1 MNSAIPYSLGRLA
14 REIKPKVDLL
24 ADPLAKSRFPEE
36 YSQAHDELIIILQ
49 NPKHWKALHTLKNG
63 ARYNRAVNQL
73 GPKRMEWLE
82 GFYLSEVKYIIAS
95 NSFWRRSRVRF
106 RGFRNVL

>member
-1 MNSAIPYSLGRLA
+1 MNGAIPYSLGRLA

-24 ADPLAKSRFPEE
+24 ADPLSETRSPAECDEAR
-36 YSQAHDELIIILQ
+36 QELIIILQ

-82 GFYLSEVKYIIAS
+82 GFYLSEVKGIIAS
-95 NSFWRRSRVRF
+95 KVLWRRFRVRH
-106 RGFRNVL
+106 RG